1 MQSLLAKKGKESIG
15 PGLLSLFVSLH
26 VLNVFKAVEVLITH
40 LPQRLFAMVYVR
52 RSIIFGDEGQ
62 ANQRFV
68 GSALVGKPLQMVDDA
83 PVITR
88 CVGLVYYGIHI
99 LDVDEEA

>member
-1 MQSLLAKKGKESIG
+1 MQPLLTKRARSLSG

-52 RSIIFGDEGQ
+52 CGIIFGDEGQ
-62 ANQRFV
+62 ANQHLV
-68 GSALVGKPLQMVDDA
+68 GSALVGKSL
-83 PVITR
+83 
-88 CVGLVYYGIHI
+88 
-99 LDVDEEA
+99 